1 MVGIELVEPAE
12 IPVIDF
18 QALSAGTPPERKAA
32 LKQLDDAFQS
42 VGLIH
47 LANHSIGQD
56 LIEEA
61 FSWVLLSILTSIH
74 HHPVHLLTYTV

>member
-18 QALSAGTPPERKAA
+18 QALSAGTQQERKTA
-32 LKQLDDAFQS
+32 LRQLDDAFQS

-47 LANHSIGQD
+47 LSNHSIGQD
-56 LIEEA
+56 LIQEA
-61 FSWVLLSILTSIH
+61 FAWVLCSILICIH
-74 HHPVHLLTYTV
+74 YHPLHLLTYTV

>member
-1 MVGIELVEPAE
+1 MVGIDIVEPAE

-18 QALSAGTPPERKAA
+18 QALSVGTLQERKTA

-47 LANHSIGQD
+47 LSNHSIGQD
-56 LIEEA
+56 LVDEA
-61 FSWVLLSILTSIH
+61 FAWVLCSILIH
-74 HHPVHLLTYTV
+74 IHLPRLLSLT